1 MSRQTGLSTMR
12 RLAPWLLFFAWL
24 AISAAQLWVREID
37 AVRLGVLG
45 CFSPARTETASLA
58 RFLSDQLPSRQGN
71 GARPAAVAPV
81 ANELVPRA
89 DDEGAIRDNT
99 PSAEQNPNSSP
110 HS

>member
-12 RLAPWLLFFAWL
+12 RLAPWLFFFAWL

-58 RFLSDQLPSRQGN
+58 RFLSDQLPSRQDN
-71 GARPAAVAPV
+71 SARPVAAVPV

-89 DDEGAIRDNT
+89 DDEGATRDNAS
-99 PSAEQNPNSSP
+99 SAEQNPTRSP

>member
-45 CFSPARTETASLA
+45 CFSPARSETAALA
-58 RFLSDQLPSRQGN
+58 HFLSGRLLDSTEKGSRQTVTV
-71 GARPAAVAPV
+71 PA
-81 ANELVPRA
+81 ANELVPRD
-89 DDEGAIRDNT
+89 DDEDAARNKT
-99 PSAEQNPNSSP
+99 PPPANPIPGSP